1 LFWLGWTA
9 HPSVHPAVPASSG
22 LLFGGGTAMIF
33 VAMINYLSD
42 AYRQHAAPA
51 QAAASTAR
59 SLVAVGLPLA
69 APPLYEGLGVRWA
82 CSLLGV
88 VMLGLTAVPFAFIR
102 HGAVLRSRSP
112 FCQKLTM
119 LEGPDLATAEQ
130 DLVPRQRPVG
140 KEMTASEREN
150 RMIA

>member
-1 LFWLGWTA
+1 
-9 HPSVHPAVPASSG
+9 
-22 LLFGGGTAMIF
+22 MIF

-69 APPLYEGLGVRWA
+69 APPLYQGLGVRWA

-112 FCQKLTM
+112 FCQKVMM
-119 LEGPDLATAEQ
+119 LEEGPGPATVEQ
-130 DLVPRQRPVG
+130 HHELGQRPPG
-140 KEMTASEREN
+140 KEMSASERES